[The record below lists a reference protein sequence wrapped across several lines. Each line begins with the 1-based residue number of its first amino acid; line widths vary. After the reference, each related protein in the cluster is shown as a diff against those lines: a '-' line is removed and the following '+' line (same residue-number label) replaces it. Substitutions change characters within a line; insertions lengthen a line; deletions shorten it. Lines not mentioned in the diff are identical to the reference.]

1 MKNWQNTTD
10 FLREI
15 PLPTQTRTY
24 KPVSHAVFIDEIKE
38 ELYKRGHSVKTEMY
52 LTANNG
58 LIMTGNFTIEN
69 PDGEINPAIFFTNS
83 YNKMRKAELTNGV
96 IVLVC
101 SNGMIS
107 MDVTNKFSKKHSGTV
122 LEDLRNNIVLSVESI
137 DEEFEKL
144 RKNAEEMKQIQLS
157 DNQIASIIGDM
168 YINESM
174 ISETQL
180 SILKK
185 EVKTSTNFKDN
196 TVWDLY
202 NNTTEAFKASHPM
215 HFDKQHLKLH
225 AYMSDIFSLTGARGL
240 YKNKQSLIE
249 NAILV

>member
-38 ELYKRGHSVKTEMY
+38 ELYKRGHSVKTERY

>member
-1 MKNWQNTTD
+1 MKNWTNNTD

-38 ELYKRGHSVKTEMY
+38 ELYKRGHSVKTERY

>member
-38 ELYKRGHSVKTEMY
+38 ELYKRGHSVKTERY

-225 AYMSDIFSLTGARGL
+225 AYVSDVFSLTGSRGL

>member
-24 KPVSHAVFIDEIKE
+24 KPVSHAVFIDEIKK
-38 ELYKRGHSVKTEMY
+38 ELYKRGHSVKTERY

>member
-1 MKNWQNTTD
+1 MKDWKNNTD
-10 FLREI
+10 FLKTI
-15 PLPTQTRTY
+15 PLPEKSRTY
-24 KPVSHAVFIDEIKE
+24 VPVSHAVFIDEIKE
-38 ELYKRGHSVKTEMY
+38 ELYKRGHSVKTERY

>member
-38 ELYKRGHSVKTEMY
+38 ELYKRGHSVKTERY

-240 YKNKQSLIE
+240 
-249 NAILV
+249 

>member
-1 MKNWQNTTD
+1 M
-10 FLREI
+10 
-15 PLPTQTRTY
+15 
-24 KPVSHAVFIDEIKE
+24 PVSHAVFIDEIKE
-38 ELYKRGHSVKTEMY
+38 ELYKRGHSVKTERY

>member
-38 ELYKRGHSVKTEMY
+38 ELYKRGHSVKTERY

-122 LEDLRNNIVLSVESI
+122 LEDLKNNIVLSVESI

-144 RKNAEEMKQIQLS
+144 RKNAEEMKQIQVS

-185 EVKTSTNFKDN
+185 EIKTSTNFADK

-202 NNTTEAFKASHPM
+202 NNTTEAFKDSHPM

-225 AYMSDIFSLTGARGL
+225 AYMSDLFSLTGSRGL
-240 YKNKQSLIE
+240 YKNKESVIQE
-249 NAILV
+249 AILV

>member
-24 KPVSHAVFIDEIKE
+24 KPVSHAIFLDEIKE
-38 ELYKRGHSVKTEMY
+38 ELYKRGHSVKTERY

>member
-1 MKNWQNTTD
+1 MKNWKNTTD

-15 PLPTQTRTY
+15 PLPEQTRTY
-24 KPVSHAVFIDEIKE
+24 KPVSHAIFIDEIKE
-38 ELYKRGHSVKTEMY
+38 ELYKRGHSVKTERY

-107 MDVTNKFSKKHSGTV
+107 MDVINKFSKKHSGTV

>member
-15 PLPTQTRTY
+15 PLPTETRTY

-38 ELYKRGHSVKTEMY
+38 ELYKRGYSVKTERY

-58 LIMTGNFTIEN
+58 LIMTGNFTVDN

-249 NAILV
+249 NAILI

>member
-15 PLPTQTRTY
+15 PLPEQTRTY
-24 KPVSHAVFIDEIKE
+24 KPVSHAIFIDEIKE
-38 ELYKRGHSVKTEMY
+38 ELYKRGYSVKTERY

-58 LIMTGNFTIEN
+58 LIMTGNFTVDN
-69 PDGEINPAIFFTNS
+69 PDSHINPAIFFTNS
-83 YNKMRKAELTNGV
+83 YNKMRKAELTTGA

-101 SNGMIS
+101 SNGLIRQE
-107 MDVTNKFSKKHSGTV
+107 VAHRFSKKHSGTV
-122 LEDLRNNIVLSVESI
+122 LEDLRNNIVLAVESVE
-137 DEEFEKL
+137 EEFEKL
-144 RKNAEEMKQIQLS
+144 KKNAEEMKQIQLT

-185 EVKTSTNFKDN
+185 EIKTSTNFADK

-202 NNTTEAFKASHPM
+202 NNTTEAFKDSHPM

-225 AYMSDIFSLTGARGL
+225 AYMSDLFSLTGSRGL
-240 YKNKQSLIE
+240 YKNKESVIQE
-249 NAILV
+249 AILV

>member
-1 MKNWQNTTD
+1 MKNWQETTD

-38 ELYKRGHSVKTEMY
+38 ELYKRGHSVKTERY

>member
-38 ELYKRGHSVKTEMY
+38 ELYKRGHSVKTERY

-144 RKNAEEMKQIQLS
+144 RKNAEEMKQIQLT

-225 AYMSDIFSLTGARGL
+225 AYMSDVFSLTGSRGL

>member
-15 PLPTQTRTY
+15 PLPTETRTY

-38 ELYKRGHSVKTEMY
+38 ELYKRGHSVKTERY

-107 MDVTNKFSKKHSGTV
+107 MDVSNKFSKKHSGTV
-122 LEDLRNNIVLSVESI
+122 LEDLRNNIVLSVESV

>member
-1 MKNWQNTTD
+1 MKNWRNTTD

-38 ELYKRGHSVKTEMY
+38 ELYKRGHSVKTERY

>member
-38 ELYKRGHSVKTEMY
+38 ELYKRGHSVKTERY

-240 YKNKQSLIE
+240 YKSKQSLIE

>member
-1 MKNWQNTTD
+1 MKNWKNTTD
-10 FLREI
+10 FLKEI
-15 PLPTQTRTY
+15 PLPEQTRTY
-24 KPVSHAVFIDEIKE
+24 KPVSHAIFIDEIKE
-38 ELYKRGHSVKTEMY
+38 ELYKRGHSVKTERY

-107 MDVTNKFSKKHSGTV
+107 MDVSNKFSKKHSGTV
-122 LEDLRNNIVLSVESI
+122 LEDLRNNIVLSVESV

>member
-15 PLPTQTRTY
+15 PLPTQTHTY

-38 ELYKRGHSVKTEMY
+38 ELYKRGHSVKTERY

>member
-38 ELYKRGHSVKTEMY
+38 ELYKRGHSVKTERY

-144 RKNAEEMKQIQLS
+144 RKNAEEMKQIQLT

-185 EVKTSTNFKDN
+185 EVKTSTSFKDN

-225 AYMSDIFSLTGARGL
+225 AYMSDIFSLTGTRGL

>member
-38 ELYKRGHSVKTEMY
+38 ELYKKGHSVKTERY

-69 PDGEINPAIFFTNS
+69 SNSEFNPAIYFTNS
-83 YNKMRKAELTNGV
+83 YNKMRKAELTSGM

-107 MDVTNKFSKKHSGTV
+107 IDVTNRFSKKHSGTV
-122 LEDLRNNIVLSVESI
+122 LEDLKNNIVLTVESI
-137 DEEFEKL
+137 EDEFEKL
-144 RKNAEEMKQIQLS
+144 KKNAEEMKQIQLS

-202 NNTTEAFKASHPM
+202 NNTTEAFKISHPM

-225 AYMSDIFSLTGARGL
+225 AYMSDVFSLTGSRKL
-240 YKNKQSLIE
+240 YKNKESLIE
-249 NAILV
+249 NAALA